1 MKPNNVFLVPC
12 TENSFYRSWIE
23 FLTPYHKLTAREKDV
38 AARLLMQYFRFRDNV
53 PDDDVLRELM
63 WSKKSRTD
71 IMSSLGMSQAH
82 FQMILTKLK
91 TSGFLKDGN
100 INPRFLPHKVQG
112 DSRFMLQVVFDWS
125 SEKNPIRH
133 GEEKA

>member
-71 IMSSLGMSQAH
+71 IMASLGMSQAH
-82 FQMILTKLK
+82 LQMILAKLK
-91 TSGFLKDGN
+91 TSGFLKDGS

-112 DSRFMLQVVFDWS
+112 ESRFMLQVVFDWS